1 MKNIFK
7 SDQKNLKNRQ
17 ELDPVKEKHQYN
29 EISAK
34 NIYHDVRQVIKVR
47 HFRHLRY
54 NVVTLKKMAK
64 YDTLGTDR
72 LQQLQRE
79 EPVAGT
85 ISYTATQLHGY
96 TASQLLYKNDSGD
109 Y

>member
-1 MKNIFK
+1 
-7 SDQKNLKNRQ
+7 
-17 ELDPVKEKHQYN
+17 
-29 EISAK
+29 
-34 NIYHDVRQVIKVR
+34 
-47 HFRHLRY
+47 
-54 NVVTLKKMAK
+54 MAK